1 MLKQQYKWQFIKA
14 LFTKVKG
21 FLLIALLLLN
31 IALTA
36 CQSTMQAKFSEVQT
50 KELKIFATAFP
61 AYDLA
66 YSLLFTR
73 VESDGNLK
81 TKRLPNLPFAC
92 QLELLT
98 KAGTDPHNFEPS
110 VHTGLSLEKADL
122 ILQVGLD
129 IDQQYDALL
138 ANLSQET
145 KEKVK
150 IFKLKDQVD
159 LLDIAQ
165 TAPLVN
171 QDEQMSKDAHVW
183 LSPRRQIKLLT
194 ALSQNLIALVK
205 QKYPEDIAVFK
216 SFIEKQLSKLCQLW
230 QDLDKA
236 YLNVFKTATLKK
248 LIFADRFPLRYLCHD
263 YQLGYKAAF
272 NSCSHQLDPDLQTL
286 TSLHE
291 LVKAE
296 DCRVIFYTEFG
307 QAKLAK
313 VISGQA
319 NELTANMAE
328 KIIAKL
334 KRAPQTD
341 YKPIPHKE
349 PKRYIALFRTG
360 HTISQSE
367 LEQGYTIYALQ
378 RDNLALLDLAT
389 HQAYNLDLEEIK

>member
-1 MLKQQYKWQFIKA
+1 MLKQQYKWQLKRA

-21 FLLIALLLLN
+21 LFFIALLVLN
-31 IALTA
+31 IVLTA
-36 CQSTMQAKFSEVQT
+36 CQTTKQAKFTKQQT
-50 KELKIFATAFP
+50 KELKILATAFP

-81 TKRLPNLPFAC
+81 TKQLPNLPFAC
-92 QLELLT
+92 HLELLT
-98 KAGTDPHNFEPS
+98 KAGTDPHTFEPS
-110 VHTGLSLEKADL
+110 VHTGLSLEKADI

-138 ANLSQET
+138 ANLSQAT

-150 IFKLKDQVD
+150 IFKLKDEVD
-159 LLDIAQ
+159 LLDIEQ
-165 TAPLVN
+165 ITPLASSN
-171 QDEQMSKDAHVW
+171 EQINKDAHVW

-194 ALSQNLIALVK
+194 ALSQNLINLVK
-205 QKYPEDIAVFK
+205 EKYPEDLVAFK
-216 SFIEKQLSKLCQLW
+216 GFIEKQLSNLCQLW
-230 QDLDKA
+230 QDLDQA
-236 YLNVFKTATLKK
+236 YITVFKTATLKK
-248 LIFADRFPLRYLCHD
+248 LIFADRFPLRYFCHD

-286 TSLHE
+286 TALHE

-313 VISGQA
+313 VISGEA
-319 NELTANMAE
+319 NELTVKTAKKVRE
-328 KIIAKL
+328 KL
-334 KRAPQTD
+334 KQLRKFDVPT
-341 YKPIPHKE
+341 PNKE

-360 HTISQSE
+360 HTISQTE

>member
-1 MLKQQYKWQFIKA
+1 MLKQQSNWQSKRV
-14 LFTKVKG
+14 LFTRVKG
-21 FLLIALLLLN
+21 LFLVVLVMLSIH
-31 IALTA
+31 LTA
-36 CQSTMQAKFSEVQT
+36 CQSIRKEKLSRRQT
-50 KELKIFATAFP
+50 KELKILATAFP

-73 VESDGNLK
+73 VDDDGNLS
-81 TKRLPNLPFAC
+81 TKHLPNLPFAC

-98 KAGTDPHNFEPS
+98 KAGTDPHTFEPS

-138 ANLSQET
+138 FNLSEAA
-145 KEKVK
+145 KKKVR

-159 LLDIAQ
+159 LLDIEQ
-165 TAPLVN
+165 ITPLASAN
-171 QDEQMSKDAHVW
+171 EQMNKDAHVW

-194 ALSQNLIALVK
+194 SLSQNLINLVK
-205 QKYPEDIAVFK
+205 QKYPEDLVTFK
-216 SFIEKQLSKLCQLW
+216 NFIEKQLSKLCQLW
-230 QDLDKA
+230 QDLDQA
-236 YLNVFKTATLKK
+236 YINVFKTATLKK
-248 LIFADRFPLRYLCHD
+248 LIFADRFPLRYFCQD
-263 YQLGYKAAF
+263 YQLAYKAAF

-313 VISGQA
+313 VISGEN
-319 NELTANMAE
+319 NEITVNTAKKAL
-328 KIIAKL
+328 AKL
-334 KRAPQTD
+334 KRLQKLDMPMSN
-341 YKPIPHKE
+341 KE
-349 PKRYIALFRTG
+349 SKRYIALFRTG
-360 HTISQSE
+360 HTVSQTE